1 MRWFTTLLARFDG
14 LTERRLRQVAHNH
27 GRRSLVTRLGVALVG
42 GAALP
47 MLPFDRSGN
56 FGSAQAAGAKKVK
69 ANPAEDPTKCEY
81 WRYCAFDGYLCT
93 CCGGSLTQCPP
104 GTEASK
110 VSWVGTCLNPQDG
123 RQYLVSYNDCCG
135 KASCGECLCNNN
147 ERERPG
153 YRLGVHNDINWCMA
167 NTSPMFHCTT
177 SVIVGV
183 A

>member
-1 MRWFTTLLARFDG
+1 VHLL
-14 LTERRLRQVAHNH
+14 RRQ
-27 GRRSLVTRLGVALVG
+27 
-42 GAALP
+42 P
-47 MLPFDRSGN
+47 D
-56 FGSAQAAGAKKVK
+56 
-69 ANPAEDPTKCEY
+69 
-81 WRYCAFDGYLCT
+81 
-93 CCGGSLTQCPP
+93 QCPP

-153 YRLGVHNDINWCMA
+153 YRLGVFNDINWCMA
-167 NTSPMFHCTT
+167 NTSTMFHCTT

-183 A
+183 ALMSGVLERRCWPRWRVRRTSVKSVADAAVCRPRPTARRCSRSTAPPATRPTAAARWAWPRR

>member
-1 MRWFTTLLARFDG
+1 MRWFTDLIDKHS
-14 LTERRLRQVAHNH
+14 ERALRTTAQRH
-27 GRRSLVTRLGVALVG
+27 GRRSLIARLGVALVG

-47 MLPFDRSGN
+47 MLPFDRSGI
-56 FGSAQAAGAKKVK
+56 AVQAAGGGGKAKT
-69 ANPAEDPTKCEY
+69 DPSNDPLKCEY

-110 VSWVGTCLNPQDG
+110 VSWVGSCLNPQDG

-167 NTSPMFHCTT
+167 NNNSIFHCTT

>member
-1 MRWFTTLLARFDG
+1 MRWFLDLIDRHSERTL
-14 LTERRLRQVAHNH
+14 RRVAQTH
-27 GRRSLVTRLGVALVG
+27 GRRSMLTRLGVALVG
-42 GAALP
+42 GAVLP
-47 MLPFDRSGN
+47 MLPFDRSGQ
-56 FGSAQAAGAKKVK
+56 FMSAHAAGAAGGPKTD
-69 ANPAEDPTKCEY
+69 ATDDPSKCEY

-110 VSWVGTCLNPQDG
+110 VSWVGTCLNPKDN

-135 KASCGECLCNNN
+135 KNSCGECLCNNN

-177 SVIVGV
+177 SLIVGV

>member
-1 MRWFTTLLARFDG
+1 MRWLFNLIDQ
-14 LTERRLRQVAHNH
+14 LTERRVRQVAHSH

-42 GAALP
+42 GAVLP
-47 MLPFDRSGN
+47 MLPFDRSGQ
-56 FGSAQAAGAKKVK
+56 FMSAQAAEPPGKGKSA
-69 ANPAEDPTKCEY
+69 ASDDPTQCEY

-104 GTEASK
+104 GSEPSK
-110 VSWVGTCLNPQDG
+110 VSWVGTCLNPKDG
-123 RQYLVSYNDCCG
+123 RHYLVSYNDCCG
-135 KASCGECLCNNN
+135 KSACGECLCNNN

>member
-1 MRWFTTLLARFDG
+1 MAWLFKLIDQWM
-14 LTERRLRQVAHNH
+14 ERGVRQVAHQH
-27 GRRSLVTRLGVALVG
+27 GRRSLIARLGVALVG
-42 GAALP
+42 GAFLP
-47 MLPFDRSGN
+47 MLPFDRSGQ
-56 FGSAQAAGAKKVK
+56 FGTAQAAQPKKLDPK
-69 ANPAEDPTKCEY
+69 DDPTQCEY

-93 CCGGSLTQCPP
+93 CCGGTLTQCPP

-110 VSWVGTCLNPQDG
+110 VSWVGTCLNPKDG

-135 KASCGECLCNNN
+135 KGACGECLCNNN

-167 NTSPMFHCTT
+167 NTSNSFHCTT
-177 SVIVGV
+177 SIIVGV